1 MPKWPHDEKKERS
14 RAASGARRMAAIA
27 AALSVFMDLIRS
39 SKIIELLG
47 SRIELEEFIYL

>member
-1 MPKWPHDEKKERS
+1 
-14 RAASGARRMAAIA
+14 MAAIA

-39 SKIIELLG
+39 SEIIELLG